1 MTLGVDVHDPTAQK
15 LRFGAEGGP
24 AGRVVAA
31 AAGPILVASG
41 RVIAAAASTGS
52 DALVHTL
59 ERRFAR
65 IAERLADIRI
75 DIEGMD
81 LVDRSRQYVVVPLH
95 EGLADGLAVLR
106 LPLDLRF
113 AARDELF
120 AWPGLG
126 PYFRAARHPLVET
139 TPTLGAIRRLYR
151 QIEGVFDDGNSL
163 VVFAQGSVLGV
174 EVAFQSGALH
184 IARRFGH
191 PILPVVLTGSHRV
204 WEHPY
209 SPTVRLGQRISMRI
223 LPPIPPE
230 RLDPS
235 SFRELEREMK
245 RIALGPDVAPPR
257 RFIPERDG
265 WWDGYRFEID
275 PDYPFLRDAIAD
287 HRSGSRRP

>member
-1 MTLGVDVHDPTAQK
+1 MDVHDPPALK
-15 LRFGAEGGP
+15 LRFVAEGGL
-24 AGRVVAA
+24 AGRFVAA
-31 AAGPILVASG
+31 VAGPILVGAG
-41 RVIAAAASTGS
+41 RAIAAAATIGTA
-52 DALVHTL
+52 ALVHTL

-65 IAERLADIRI
+65 VAERLARIHI
-75 DIEGMD
+75 DIEGMN
-81 LVDRSRQYVVVPLH
+81 LVDGSRQYVVVPLH

-113 AARDELF
+113 VARDELF
-120 AWPGLG
+120 DWPGLG

-139 TPTLGAIRRLYR
+139 TPTRGSVRRLYR
-151 QIEGVFDDGNSL
+151 QIEGVFDDGDSL

-209 SPTVRLGQRISMRI
+209 TTTLRFGERISMRI
-223 LPPIPPE
+223 LPPIPPD
-230 RLDPS
+230 RLDPAT
-235 SFRELEREMK
+235 FREMERSMK
-245 RIALGPDVAPPR
+245 SVALGPGVASAR

-275 PDYPFLRDAIAD
+275 PDFPELREALAA
-287 HRSGSRRP
+287 HRRAKVRPP